1 MQAAGPDPWP
11 GGCGCGSADTMNAR
25 AAQDIDA
32 ADLLA
37 LARLDDDGAPGRCG
51 PPWSQPGRPVPD
63 MIATAQE
70 PMDPRPPPETSGRHR
85 AAAPAPG
92 PPPGTARPAGMIAA
106 ASGRARP
113 QLTPAP
119 ARLRQRRRGP

>member
-11 GGCGCGSADTMNAR
+11 GGCGCGSGATMNAL
-25 AAQDIDA
+25 AAQDIEA

-63 MIATAQE
+63 MIAAAQQ
-70 PMDPRPPPETSGRHR
+70 PTDPRPPPETSGGHGAPDPPPRHPPGT
-85 AAAPAPG
+85 APPAETSPAAPG
-92 PPPGTARPAGMIAA
+92 PPPPQPTPPPT
-106 ASGRARP
+106 GR
-113 QLTPAP
+113 
-119 ARLRQRRRGP
+119 G

>member
-11 GGCGCGSADTMNAR
+11 GGCGCGSGATMNAL
-25 AAQDIDA
+25 AAQDIEA

-51 PPWSQPGRPVPD
+51 PPWSQPGRPEPD
-63 MIATAQE
+63 PIAQE
-70 PMDPRPPPETSGRHR
+70 PMDPRSPPETSGRHGAVARSPGHPPVTAGR
-85 AAAPAPG
+85 AE
-92 PPPGTARPAGMIAA
+92 MIAA
-106 ASGRARP
+106 ASGRARQ

-119 ARLRQRRRGP
+119 